1 VTDFLPPEAIGLE
14 AAGAALAQHLRVRDR
29 GVAKVE
35 RRFYD
40 TFDGL
45 LHGAGLS
52 VVYERG
58 VMSMVELAS
67 GIERAT
73 AGISPPARPLL
84 AHELEP
90 GPLREALVG
99 VIDVRALLP
108 VSKVRTR
115 VHGLDVLDEAEKTVV
130 RVALEQPA
138 LAAGSGGEGQL
149 RPRVRVTGVRGY
161 EEALKKVCRV
171 LEDELGFAASERSI
185 AEEAVIAAGGSPS
198 GTSSKV
204 DVPLAYDQRS
214 DAAATLVLT
223 RLLEVIRANL
233 DGAADD
239 VDSEFL
245 HDLRVAVRRSR
256 AVQRELR
263 SVFPAG
269 DISAFRREFRWLQR
283 ATSKARD
290 LDVYVLEFEAT
301 RALAPDR
308 ARADLGPVLTVLHSR
323 RRSARGEMSKALRS
337 SRASNLLIDWGAMLE
352 ALVELPLAD
361 RPGAGRPIGEL
372 AGERIRKLY
381 KQMAKTGQ
389 ALDPASPPAAYH
401 ELRKRGKELRYVLE
415 LFGLQLWSDRVVKP
429 MIKRL
434 KSLQDVLGRHQ
445 DREVQIATLRSLSD
459 DIAAIPGGPAA
470 LMAMGI
476 LTDRLSLD
484 EQAAREDFV
493 ESFSEFANKRQ
504 RKLVEQTFT

>member
-1 VTDFLPPEAIGLE
+1 MSDFLAPDAIALE

-29 GVAKVE
+29 GVAEVE

-45 LHGAGLS
+45 LHGARLS
-52 VVYERG
+52 VVHERG
-58 VMSMVELAS
+58 VLSMVELAS
-67 GIERAT
+67 GVERAT
-73 AGISPPARPLL
+73 TGISPPARPLL

-99 VIDVRALLP
+99 AIGVRALLP

-115 VHGLDVLDEAEKTVV
+115 VHGLDVLDEVEKTVV
-130 RVALEQPA
+130 RVALEQPE
-138 LAAGSGGEGQL
+138 LAAGSGGEGRF

-161 EEALKKVCRV
+161 EEALNKVYRV
-171 LEDELGFAASERSI
+171 LEDQLGFAASERSI
-185 AEEAVIAAGGSPS
+185 GEEAVIAAGGSPS

-223 RLLEVIRANL
+223 RLFEVIRANL

-239 VDSEFL
+239 IDSEFL

-263 SVFPAG
+263 SVFQAG

-283 ATSKARD
+283 ATSEARD

-301 RALAPDR
+301 RALAPDW
-308 ARADLGPVLTVLHSR
+308 ARADLGPVLTVLRSR
-323 RRSARGEMSKALRS
+323 RRSAREEMSKALRS
-337 SRASNLLIDWGAMLE
+337 SRASNLLTDWGAMLE
-352 ALVELPLAD
+352 ALVELPLED

-381 KQMAKTGQ
+381 RQMVKMGQ

-415 LFGLQLWSDRVVKP
+415 LFGLQLWSDEVVKP

-445 DREVQIATLRSLSD
+445 DREVQIAALRRLSND
-459 DIAAIPGGPAA
+459 VAAIAGGPAA

-476 LTDRLSLD
+476 LTDRMSVD
-484 EQAAREDFV
+484 EQAAREEFV

-504 RKLVEQTFT
+504 RKLVKQTFT